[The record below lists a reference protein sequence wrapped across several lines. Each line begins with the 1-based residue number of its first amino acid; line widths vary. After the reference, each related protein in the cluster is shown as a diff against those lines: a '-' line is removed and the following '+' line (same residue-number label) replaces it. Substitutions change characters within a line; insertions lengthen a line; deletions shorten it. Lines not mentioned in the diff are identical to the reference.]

1 MSMPVFSQRHLSRRT
16 TVKLA
21 MANALLSSCTPKTK
35 KSNKHVAVIG
45 GGIVGAS
52 IAYHLAK
59 KDLKVTLLERSNI
72 CTRVSRGTFAW
83 INATWAK
90 QPRHYH
96 ALNQKGLTGW
106 KRVQSDLNIPIRWT
120 GSLEWFV
127 SAERQ
132 VKLAKQ
138 IEEQIKWGEPAEMLG
153 RDRFTELEPQL
164 DFGPV
169 DLVAYSPND
178 GAVNPVLA
186 TSKFVD
192 AAKSMGA
199 VIKTNCP
206 VNGVETLPNGQS
218 KLIAPEGEVIVD
230 QYVVAT
236 GADPKATEQ
245 LAGITI
251 PQRSTPGVIVVT
263 KPHRRLIN
271 RIIVAPG
278 VHIHQRDD
286 GCIVLGEQD
295 GAPQTEAHSQR
306 LADRPNKFPSEDFAQ
321 QHAWR
326 ILGIAEQYV
335 PEIGNVDVDDVYIG
349 WRPLPLDGH
358 PVLGTHPETP
368 NAYLAIMHSGV
379 SLAPIVGELAAKEI
393 ASGMSSES
401 LSEYRP
407 TRPFEKIRR
416 Y

>member
-1 MSMPVFSQRHLSRRT
+1 MPIFSPTQLSRRT
-16 TVKLA
+16 AVKLA
-21 MANALLSSCTPKTK
+21 MASALLSSCAPKTEK
-35 KSNKHVAVIG
+35 PDKHVAVIG

-59 KDLKVTLLERSNI
+59 EGIKVTLLDRNNI
-72 CTRVSRGTFAW
+72 CTRASRGTFAW

-96 ALNQKGLTGW
+96 AFNQDGLMGW
-106 KRVQSDLNIPIRWT
+106 KRVQADLNIPIRWT
-120 GSLEWFV
+120 GSLEWFA

-132 VKLAKQ
+132 VKLANQ
-138 IEEQIKWGEPAEMLG
+138 IEEQIKWGEPAEML
-153 RDRFTELEPQL
+153 DRQGFTKLEPQV

-186 TSKFVD
+186 SSKFVD
-192 AAKSMGA
+192 AAKAMGA

-206 VNGVETLPNGQS
+206 VDVVETLPDGRS
-218 KLIAPEGEVIVD
+218 ELITPKGNVIVD
-230 QYVVAT
+230 QYVIAT
-236 GADPKATEQ
+236 GSDPYATEQ
-245 LAGITI
+245 LAGLII

-263 KPHRRLIN
+263 KPHKRLIN

-295 GAPQTEAHSQR
+295 GAPQTETHNQR
-306 LADRPNKFPSEDFAQ
+306 LTHRPNQFPSEDIAQ

-335 PEIGNVDVDDVYIG
+335 PDISEVEVDNVYIG

-393 ASGMSSES
+393 ALGISSES
-401 LSEYRP
+401 LNEYRP
-407 TRPFEKIRR
+407 TRPFEKIQR

>member
-1 MSMPVFSQRHLSRRT
+1 MPKFSPTHLSRRT

-21 MANALLSSCTPKTK
+21 MASALLSSYAPKTEQ
-35 KSNKHVAVIG
+35 SNKHVAVIG

-59 KDLKVTLLERSNI
+59 EGLKVTLLERNNI
-72 CTRVSRGTFAW
+72 CTRASRGTFAW

-96 ALNQKGLTGW
+96 AFNQEGLTGW
-106 KRVQSDLNIPIRWT
+106 KRVQTDLDIPIRWT
-120 GSLEWFV
+120 GSLEWFA

-132 VKLAKQ
+132 LKLAKQ

-153 RDRFTELEPQL
+153 RNRFTELEPQL

-186 TSKFVD
+186 TSKFIY

-199 VIKTNCP
+199 IIKPNCP
-206 VNGVETLPNGQS
+206 VIGVETLSNGRS
-218 KLIAPEGEVIVD
+218 KLITPKGDIFVD
-230 QYVVAT
+230 KYVVAT
-236 GADPKATEQ
+236 GADPMATKQ

-263 KPHRRLIN
+263 KSHKRLIN

-295 GAPQTEAHSQR
+295 GAPQTEAHNQR
-306 LADRPNKFPSEDFAQ
+306 LAHRPNLFPSDDFAQ

-326 ILGIAEQYV
+326 ILGIAEQYA
-335 PEIGNVDVDDVYIG
+335 PDIGEVEVDNVYIG

-393 ASGMSSES
+393 ASGISSES